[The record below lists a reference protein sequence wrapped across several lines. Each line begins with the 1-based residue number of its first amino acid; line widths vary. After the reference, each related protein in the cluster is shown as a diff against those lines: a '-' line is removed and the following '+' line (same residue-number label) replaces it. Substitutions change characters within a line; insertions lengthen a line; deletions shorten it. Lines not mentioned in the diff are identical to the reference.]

1 MQAGFLDPSYFEQ
14 PRIFG
19 ATAMREMYVTV
30 NDEHL
35 RPSSTNAN
43 RSSSPGWLA
52 HSQDHSRCLQVND
65 NEHQWH
71 REVEA

>member
-1 MQAGFLDPSYFEQ
+1 MQAGFLDRSYFEQ

-19 ATAMREMYVTV
+19 ATTMREI
-30 NDEHL
+30 
-35 RPSSTNAN
+35 
-43 RSSSPGWLA
+43 SPGWLA
-52 HSQDHSRCLQVND
+52 HSQGHSRCLQVND